1 MNLMDLTGKEFG
13 RWKVIKYSGN
23 KKWLCECSCENKT
36 VREVDG
42 NSLKRGLSKSC
53 GCLQKEKTA
62 LRTIG
67 KKYPCKPLNAYI
79 ECDTYYKGCDE
90 KERYFLISKEDYDK
104 ISKHRWNVD
113 SRGYWR
119 DSCTGELLHR
129 FILNLAGRGKDV
141 YVDHINHNKSD
152 NRRENLRI
160 VTHQENN
167 FNKSFNKNSQSKIKG
182 VYWSERLGKWY
193 AKIHYNRKS
202 IHLGVFENQNDA
214 IKARKNAEQ
223 KYFGEYAY
231 KDYKNMEEF
240 I

>member
-1 MNLMDLTGKEFG
+1 MGTENWRRGNSYDLISSPYGIGYDLRGRRFFFSLEDFDKIKDLTWCVNPKHGY
-13 RWKVIKYSGN
+13 VIN
-23 KKWLCECSCENKT
+23 N
-36 VREVDG
+36 R
-42 NSLKRGLSKSC
+42 
-53 GCLQKEKTA
+53 
-62 LRTIG
+62 
-67 KKYPCKPLNAYI
+67 
-79 ECDTYYKGCDE
+79 KGI
-90 KERYFLISKEDYDK
+90 RMHRLIMDAPNDY
-104 ISKHRWNVD
+104 
-113 SRGYWR
+113 
-119 DSCTGELLHR
+119 E
-129 FILNLAGRGKDV
+129 
-141 YVDHINHNKSD
+141 VDHINHNRAD

-231 KDYKNMEEF
+231 KDYKNTEEF

>member
-53 GCLQKEKTA
+53 GCLQKGKTA
-62 LRTIG
+62 LRSICN
-67 KKYPCKPLNAYI
+67 KYPCKPLNAYI

-129 FILNLAGRGKDV
+129 FILNLADRGKDV

-160 VTHQENN
+160 VTPHQNAINTSTSNRNTTGILGVRIDER
-167 FNKSFNKNSQSKIKG
+167 NKWESRLCVNGKNM
-182 VYWSERLGKWY
+182 RLGRFNTKEEAIIARLKAEKY
-193 AKIHYNRKS
+193 YLGEFAPQK
-202 IHLGVFENQNDA
+202 HLFE
-214 IKARKNAEQ
+214 
-223 KYFGEYAY
+223 EYG
-231 KDYKNMEEF
+231 

>member
-62 LRTIG
+62 LRSIG
-67 KKYPCKPLNAYI
+67 NKYPCKPLNVYI
-79 ECDTYYKGCDE
+79 KCDTYYKGYDD
-90 KERYFLISKEDYDK
+90 KEGYFLISKEDYDK
-104 ISKHRWNVD
+104 ISKRRWNMD

-129 FILNLAGRGKDV
+129 FILNLADCGKDV
-141 YVDHINHNKSD
+141 YADHINHNKSD
-152 NRRENLRI
+152 NRRENLRV
-160 VTHQENN
+160 VTPHQNAIN
-167 FNKSFNKNSQSKIKG
+167 TSTSNRNKTGILGVRIDERNKWESRLCVNGKNM
-182 VYWSERLGKWY
+182 RLGRFNTKEEAIIARLKAEKY
-193 AKIHYNRKS
+193 YLGEFAPQK
-202 IHLGVFENQNDA
+202 HLFE
-214 IKARKNAEQ
+214 
-223 KYFGEYAY
+223 EYR
-231 KDYKNMEEF
+231 